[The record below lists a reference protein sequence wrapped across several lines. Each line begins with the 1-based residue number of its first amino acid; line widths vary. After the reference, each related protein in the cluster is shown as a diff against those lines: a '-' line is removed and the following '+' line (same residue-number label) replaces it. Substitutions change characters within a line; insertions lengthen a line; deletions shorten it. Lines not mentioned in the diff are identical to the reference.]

1 MAMSDAT
8 RRLGLVP
15 LPLDLQPTDKRKAR
29 EDAALGEI
37 EARLANGSLSPE
49 DADRMILEMVLK
61 ERFAFLPADAAEEL
75 RIAGLAL
82 LDEPEL
88 VETREALAR
97 DGDES

>member
-1 MAMSDAT
+1 MSDAT
-8 RRLGLVP
+8 RRPGLVP
-15 LPLDLQPTDKRKAR
+15 LPPDLQQTDKRKAR
-29 EDAALGEI
+29 EDAALDEI

-61 ERFAFLPADAAEEL
+61 ERFAFLPPDAAEEL
-75 RIAGLAL
+75 RIVGLAL
-82 LDEPEL
+82 LDEPEM